1 MGVLEQVT
9 EMKNQG
15 IPEDEIVNKLQE
27 QGISPRAINE
37 ALGQSNIKTAV
48 SGEREEDIEP
58 SIRGETPPEPPATKQ
73 TYMPSSQEIPEQ
85 HEAETYLPATQEA
98 YYPPQ
103 EGDYPQE
110 EFGGYGEYGGYGA
123 GADTD
128 RFIEIAEQVFSEK
141 IKEIQK
147 QLENVT
153 EFKSL
158 AQIKLDHATERIK
171 KIEATMD
178 RLQMAILEKIGS
190 YGRTLESI
198 KKEMSMMQGSFGK
211 MVGKVAAKHHAPIHK
226 RPAPRKPIARK
237 KIRKKKKTVSRR
249 KR

>member
-27 QGISPRAINE
+27 KGISPKAIND

-48 SGEREEDIEP
+48 SGEREEEIEP

-73 TYMPSSQEIPEQ
+73 SYASSAQEIPEYETGNQIPSSQEK
-85 HEAETYLPATQEA
+85 

-103 EGDYPQE
+103 EEYYPE
-110 EFGGYGEYGGYGA
+110 EGSGGYEGYGGYGA
-123 GADTD
+123 GGDTD
-128 RFIEIAEQVFSEK
+128 TFIEIAEQVFSEK
-141 IKEIQK
+141 IKEIQE
-147 QLENVT
+147 QLEEFT

-158 AQIKLDHATERIK
+158 AQIKLDHATERVK
-171 KIEATMD
+171 KIESTMD
-178 RLQMAILEKIGS
+178 KLQMAILEKIGS
-190 YGRTLESI
+190 YGRNLESI

-211 MVGKVAAKHHAPIHK
+211 MVGKIATRHHAPVHK
-226 RPAPRKPIARK
+226 KPVTRK
-237 KIRKKKKTVSRR
+237 KVTKKRKKTASKRR
-249 KR
+249 K

>member
-27 QGISPRAINE
+27 QGISPKAINE

-48 SGEREEDIEP
+48 SGEREEEIEP

-73 TYMPSSQEIPEQ
+73 TYMPSTQEIPE
-85 HEAETYLPATQEA
+85 HEVENHMPATQEA

-103 EGDYPQE
+103 EEYYPE
-110 EFGGYGEYGGYGA
+110 EGFGGYGGYGGYGA

-128 RFIEIAEQVFSEK
+128 TFIEIAEQVFSEK

-147 QLENVT
+147 QLEDVT

-211 MVGKVAAKHHAPIHK
+211 MVGKVAAKHHAPYHTPVHK
-226 RPAPRKPIARK
+226 KPVPRKTT
-237 KIRKKKKTVSRR
+237 RKKKKTVSRR